1 MTLERYYSDIPF
13 GADNAVT
20 RAELMRKWGV
30 TDRGVRRIICELRND
45 DRFTDAVICSS
56 SHRNEGYY
64 KSTEPA
70 HIAQFIKETRNR
82 AINTFKPAK
91 NAARVLRILQTG
103 EGQTVQG
110 NMLCGLRDIRKAA
123 GISQQDFEKAMRQRY
138 AEFNRVVLSAV
149 ENGTVVMTDEQTQ
162 YAAEV
167 LRCDPAEIYPAGG
180 F

>member
-1 MTLERYYSDIPF
+1 MLERYWNDIPT
-13 GADNAVT
+13 GRENAIS
-20 RAELMRKWGV
+20 RAALMRKWKKS
-30 TDRGVRRIICELRND
+30 DREVRRIISDLRND
-45 DRFTDAVICSS
+45 ERFGDAVICS
-56 SHRNEGYY
+56 SHRNEGYF

-82 AINTFKPAK
+82 AINTLKPAK

-110 NMLCGLRDIRKAA
+110 NMLCCLRDIRKAS
-123 GISQQDFEKAMRQRY
+123 GMSQTDFERAMRQRY
-138 AEFNRVVLSAV
+138 GEFNRVVLSAI
-149 ENGTVVMTDEQTQ
+149 ENGTVVMTDAQTQ

-167 LRCDPAEIYPAGG
+167 LQCDPGDIYPAGG

>member
-1 MTLERYYSDIPF
+1 MLERYWDDIPT
-13 GADNAVT
+13 GKENAIS
-20 RAELMRKWGV
+20 RAALMRKWNKS
-30 TDRGVRRIICELRND
+30 DREVRRIICDLRND
-45 DRFTDAVICSS
+45 ERFGDAVICS
-56 SHRNEGYY
+56 SHRNEGYF

-82 AINTFKPAK
+82 AINTLKPAK

-110 NMLCGLRDIRKAA
+110 NLLCCLRDIRKAA
-123 GISQQDFEKAMRQRY
+123 RVSQVEFEQAMRQRY
-138 AEFNRVVLSAV
+138 GEFNRVVLSAV

-167 LRCDPAEIYPAGG
+167 LHCDPGDIYPAGG

>member
-1 MTLERYYSDIPF
+1 MTLKKYYDDIPF
-13 GADNAVT
+13 GANNAVT
-20 RAELMRKWGV
+20 RAELMQKWGV
-30 TDRGVRRIICELRND
+30 SDRGVRRIISDLRND
-45 DRFTDAVICSS
+45 EHFRDSVIVSS
-56 SHRNEGYY
+56 CWNEGYF
-64 KSTEPA
+64 KTTEPA
-70 HIAQFIKETRNR
+70 RISQFIKETRNR
-82 AINTFKPAK
+82 AINTLKPAK

-103 EGQTVQG
+103 DGQTVQG

-149 ENGTVVMTDEQTQ
+149 ENGTVIMTEEQTQ